1 MEKRRVVVTGMGVI
15 APNGVGLNSFWEA
28 TSNGVSGVKEITSF
42 DPENHSVKWAGEIR
56 DFDPTAYMDKREARR
71 LDRVAQFAMV
81 CADEAVEMAGLGL
94 KHPGA
99 ADADRI
105 GVMVGSGIGGILTL
119 EENARVY
126 QEKGPRR
133 VSPFMIPM
141 LISNLI
147 PGNISIRHGFRG
159 PNFCHVSACATGAH
173 SIGEAFRCI
182 QQGHADIVVTG
193 GVEGAITP
201 LTVAGFANMKAL
213 STSNERG
220 PAMSRPFDKERD
232 GFVIAEGGA
241 CLVLET
247 LESARRRGVEIHGE
261 IVGYGATSDAHHI
274 TAPADGGEGIVRAMR
289 LALGEA
295 GLATGDVSY
304 VNAHGTSTPFNDKH
318 ETMAMKTVFGELV
331 AKLPISSTKSM
342 TGHLLG
348 GAGAL
353 EAVVSLKAIAEGLI
367 PPTINYE
374 VPDPDCDLDYVP
386 NEARRAQVDVAMSN
400 SMGFGGQNACLI
412 VRRFED

>member
-1 MEKRRVVVTGMGVI
+1 MENRRVVVTGMGVI
-15 APNGVGLNSFWEA
+15 APNGVGLKSFWEA
-28 TSNGVSGVKEITSF
+28 VSTGKSGIKEISSF
-42 DPENHSVKWAGEIR
+42 DPEQHSVKWAGEIR
-56 DFDPTAYMDKREARR
+56 DFDAADHMDKRAARR

-81 CADEAVEMAGLGL
+81 CADEAVAMARLGVD
-94 KHPGA
+94 HPGA
-99 ADADRI
+99 ADPDRI

-126 QEKGPRR
+126 QAKGPRR

-147 PGNISIRHGFRG
+147 PGNISIRHGFKG

-182 QQGHADIVVTG
+182 QCGDADIVVTG

-213 STSNERG
+213 STANELG
-220 PAMSRPFDKERD
+220 PGMSRPFDRERD

-247 LESARRRGVEIHGE
+247 LESARKRGIEILGE
-261 IVGYGATSDAHHI
+261 LVGYGATSDAHHI

-289 LALGEA
+289 LAMSAA
-295 GLATGDVSY
+295 GLEPEDVGY

-318 ETMAMKTVFGELV
+318 ETMAMKTVFGDWA

-348 GAGAL
+348 GAGAV
-353 EAVVSLKAIAEGLI
+353 EAVVSLMVLREDLL

-374 VPDPDCDLDYVP
+374 TPDPDCDLDYVP
-386 NEARRAQVDVAMSN
+386 NEARRAHVDVVMSN